1 MASIPDI
8 NHIID
13 VDVDED
19 DSSSSSVN
27 RRSQIYQYF
36 TFKSQRWH
44 YNNCKKNF
52 SDESTSTLWHHITS
66 SHPKLIEKQEKP
78 GEMDKY
84 IGSEKKE
91 SVS

>member
-1 MASIPDI
+1 MASTPD
-8 NHIID
+8 IID
-13 VDVDED
+13 VNVDED

-27 RRSQIYQYF
+27 RRSQVYQYF

-44 YNNCKKNF
+44 CSHCKKNF
-52 SDESTSTLWHHITS
+52 SDKSTSTLWRHITNN
-66 SHPKLIEKQEKP
+66 HPKLIEKQGKP
-78 GEMDKY
+78 GKIDKY